1 MLSNF
6 FSKNLYFFFIIFVT
20 FLILLFLTDF
30 LIRDIVIHNLLDWKN
45 FGYNYRGWER
55 GKIIHRIAG

>member
-30 LIRDIVIHNLLDWKN
+30 FLIRDIVIHNLFRL
-45 FGYNYRGWER
+45 E
-55 GKIIHRIAG
+55 KISVIITENGNEEKSFTA